1 MLKKLVLVL
10 SCACA
15 MNTCCAHN
23 IADNVEADAEAAAA
37 YNCLYDVQGR
47 VIYASGCNKAYE
59 YAGAALTAYREARAT
74 TDKRTVN
81 AKYTEAIKNINLA
94 LAIIPESAEYRLL
107 AAQIYR
113 HRGGL
118 SYAKNYFTQAC
129 TLYEKQL
136 EDYPDSITLN
146 LQYAIACYAGDA
158 CYYPDYEGY
167 KSRAVL
173 YAGKTLKLLENNKN
187 QYSEADTLLPR
198 LLAYVLLQD
207 YNAAA
212 KTVKRINSIC
222 GKYSPAYTLAEEYE
236 RLVADGQW
244 LWRVS
249 SKEDAEKYFLLYSVD
264 EWGI

>member
-15 MNTCCAHN
+15 INTCCAQN
-23 IADNVEADAEAAAA
+23 IAEKTEAVVDC
-37 YNCLYDVQGR
+37 NSLYDAQGR
-47 VIYASGCNKAYE
+47 VIYDSKSNKAYE
-59 YAGAALTAYREARAT
+59 YAGAALTAYREARST
-74 TDKRTVN
+74 TDKLVAN

-118 SYAKNYFTQAC
+118 SYAKNYFAQAC

-136 EDYPDSITLN
+136 KDYPDSVTLN

-158 CYYPDYEGY
+158 RYYPDYEGY

-173 YAGKTLKLLENNKN
+173 YAKQTLKLLEQNKN
-187 QYSEADTLLPR
+187 KYNEAEALLPR

-207 YNAAA
+207 YDAAA
-212 KTVKRINSIC
+212 RTVKRINSIC

-236 RLVADGQW
+236 RLAADGQW

-249 SKEDAEKYFLLYSVD
+249 SKEEAEKDFLLYSVD

>member
-15 MNTCCAHN
+15 MNTCLANN

-37 YNCLYDVQGR
+37 YNCLYDAQGR
-47 VIYASGCNKAYE
+47 VIYDSDRNKAYE
-59 YAGAALTAYREARAT
+59 YEGAALTAYREARST
-74 TDKRTVN
+74 TDKRVAN

-94 LAIIPESAEYRLL
+94 LAIIPDSAEYRLL

-118 SYAKNYFTQAC
+118 SYAKNNFTQAC

-136 EDYPDSITLN
+136 KDYPDSITLN

-158 CYYPDYEGY
+158 RYYPDYEDY
-167 KSRAVL
+167 KSRACL
-173 YAGKTLKLLENNKN
+173 YAKQTLKLLEQNKK

-207 YNAAA
+207 YNEAAR
-212 KTVKRINSIC
+212 TVKCINSIC
-222 GKYSPAYTLAEEYE
+222 AKYSPAYAWAEQYE
-236 RLVADGQW
+236 RLAADGQW

-249 SKEDAEKYFLLYSVD
+249 SQDDAEKDFLLYSVD